1 MHRFTEP
8 TRRFVETLP
17 LAYREKY
24 PVATI
29 EAHAKLAQRREG
41 PVEVGVFERLGDL
54 TGICIIADDRAGLL
68 ALISEALV
76 MCDID
81 VVNAEAFTRLVNDRP
96 DKGLPMAQPVAHVG
110 DSPRYE
116 AVDLFWLRKL
126 ERERSQPLESQ
137 DLERLRTTLEGLLDR
152 SLPAGTVVA
161 VPGQVT
167 KSESRVRFI
176 DDEEGA
182 LSTLEIETEDRSGLL
197 LSVSRALFGQNVQV
211 VRCEVRTDAARRVV
225 DRFKIAERDGS
236 PVGAGRRLEIQ
247 VAVLGAIEPAK
258 RLGSSTYPPPNG

>member
-1 MHRFTEP
+1 MDQFTE
-8 TRRFVETLP
+8 TIRRFVETLP
-17 LAYREKY
+17 PAYRDKY

-29 EAHAKLAQRREG
+29 EAHARLAQRREG
-41 PVEVGVFERLGDL
+41 SVEVGVFERLGDL
-54 TGICIIADDRAGLL
+54 TGVCIVADDRAGLL

-76 MCDID
+76 RCDID
-81 VVNAEAFTRLVNDRP
+81 VVNAEAFTRIVPRRP
-96 DKGLPMAQPVAHVG
+96 S
-110 DSPRYE
+110 SPPKPLGSADDAPRHE

-126 ERERSQPLESQ
+126 ERDRSQPLESQ

-161 VPGQVT
+161 QTGQVA

-211 VRCEVRTDAARRVV
+211 VRCEVRTDSARRVV

-236 PVGAGRRLEIQ
+236 PVGPARRLEIQ
-247 VAVLGAIEPAK
+247 VAVLSAIEPAK
-258 RLGSSTYPPPNG
+258 RLGNSTFPPPSS